1 MEAFLKNFS
10 KNTAKKQTHLSFIGG
25 KYNIES
31 DQLENFHKVY
41 FKTLKENREN
51 MYLIEKVSKK
61 LNYYQD
67 IDIPVN
73 VNDVLEPVK
82 ERDPVDTTN
91 DNLVLDIIKTTQF
104 VMNSNLEIKGDLT
117 PIIAKRNNWRYHI
130 HYPNVALLQKDAIQL
145 TKTVKDVMGKRG
157 DCLDTTVY
165 KTGLRMI
172 GSKKDDSETVSYKIY
187 DLETK
192 KYTEFNDELFTYEL
206 FKKTS
211 IVNSDDDTEPS
222 DISTTVSREL
232 TPIEKEIEKLLET
245 NKLNLDFA
253 VSASTTKHTINKAGV
268 PSIFVTPKDKQ
279 ICPFKGRYHSRKS
292 NPVYIELSQRG
303 MSVRCFDEDCVTKR
317 FPEFGIEIEF
327 DNYPLLREALKTNKL
342 KDLEISD
349 EVNYLLMNSLSGTHY
364 NIAKVLYSIYKDR
377 FMVDDVRNS
386 DWYEFNKIRG
396 KWKRSYAMNV
406 VVSEEFSNYYRSLKT
421 ESGNGAG
428 GTGGAVTE
436 QTSVPFNE
444 HIDRLVN
451 KLENVTF
458 KTSVI
463 NEAKYLF
470 YQSDPQFVEHL
481 DSNPY
486 LIGFENG
493 VYDLKAGEFRAGR
506 REDYITFT
514 TGYNWV
520 PYNGESKEVRA
531 IYKFLSEILTNNTVR
546 EYTLGVLGRSLIG
559 FPDEKFYIWT
569 GLSGANGKSTLVN
582 FLEMTLGDYAI
593 SQDVAL
599 LTNKRAA
606 SNAATPEIIEIKG
619 KRMVFFQEPEPTDRL
634 RTGILKQ
641 FTGGDTIR
649 ARELYKKP
657 ICFRSMSNFFMCCND
672 LPHVSA
678 LDGGTWR
685 RIRVTEFTSR
695 FCDDPKKKNEFR
707 IDPDLKW
714 KLEDWKPYFMSILIH
729 YYHKYAGKKLVEP
742 PEVTAATA
750 RYKTDNDKYNDF
762 FEECLDTVGDTG
774 AAGDTSDIGAAGDTS
789 DIGATGDTSDTGTVG
804 DTSDTGV
811 VQSHGTFTTTLDLF
825 SAFEFWWKT
834 NYLNEKMPSKSEF
847 KIALRG
853 KYGEEITKIDKTTNK
868 KYKGFAVFIRDTE
881 LDEGVFTARSE
892 LD

>member
-1 MEAFLKNFS
+1 MNKLKVTKIYVEMEAFLKNFS
-10 KNTAKKQTHLSFIGG
+10 KNTAKKHTHLSFVGG
-25 KYNIES
+25 KYNIEP

-41 FKTLKENREN
+41 FKTLKAGGEN

-67 IDIPVN
+67 IDISVN
-73 VNDVLEPVK
+73 VNEIAD
-82 ERDPVDTTN
+82 RSHHGNGSDSN
-91 DNLVLDIIKTTQF
+91 DDLVLDIIKTTQF
-104 VMNSNLEIKGDLT
+104 VMNSNLEIECDLT
-117 PIIAKRNNWRYHI
+117 PIVAKRNNWRYHI
-130 HYPNVALLQKDAIQL
+130 HYPNVALLQKDAINL
-145 TKTVKDVMGKRG
+145 TKTVKDVLGKRG
-157 DCLDTTVY
+157 ECLDTSVY

-172 GSKKDDSETVSYKIY
+172 GSKKDNTEKVSYKIY

-192 KYTEFNDELFTYEL
+192 KYIEFNDDSFTYDL

-211 IVNSDDDTEPS
+211 IVNSDDIISDEIVVEP
-222 DISTTVSREL
+222 REL
-232 TPIEKEIEKLLET
+232 TPIEKEIENLLEK
-245 NKLNLDFA
+245 NSKVCNLDFFL
-253 VSASTTKHTINKAGV
+253 SASATKHTINKAGV
-268 PSIFVTPKDKQ
+268 PSIFVTPKEKQ
-279 ICPFKGRYHSRKS
+279 ICPFKARFHSRKS

-303 MSVRCFDEDCVTKR
+303 MSVRCFDEDCVAKR
-317 FPEFGIEIEF
+317 FPEFGIEINF
-327 DNYPLLREALKTNKL
+327 DNYPLLREALVKNKL

-421 ESGNGAG
+421 ESGSDGNIG
-428 GTGGAVTE
+428 GPVSE

-470 YQSDPQFVEHL
+470 YQSDPHFIEHL

-514 TGYNWV
+514 TGYNWI
-520 PYNGESKEVRA
+520 PYNPESKEVQS
-531 IYKFLSEILTNNTVR
+531 IYKFLGEILTNGTVR

-695 FCDDPKKKNEFR
+695 FCDDPKKKNEFH

-714 KLEDWKPYFMSILIH
+714 KLEEWKPYFMSILIH
-729 YYHKYAGKKLVEP
+729 YYHKYAGKKLIEP

-762 FEECLDTVGDTG
+762 FEECLDDTISVS
-774 AAGDTSDIGAAGDTS
+774 TSESNVAPFINVDP
-789 DIGATGDTSDTGTVG
+789 
-804 DTSDTGV
+804 
-811 VQSHGTFTTTLDLF
+811 FTTTLDLF

-834 NYLNEKMPSKSEF
+834 NFLNEKMPSKSEF

-868 KYKGFAVFIRDTE
+868 KYKGFAVFIRDCE
-881 LDEGVFTARSE
+881 SDEGIYTGTSE